1 MDLGSTFKELVDE
14 VNKKAE
20 VVANSSETTTA
31 TLSKL
36 KVNGTN
42 YAVPSGGGGSVT
54 VDSALSTTSTNPVQ
68 NKVITEEINDINN
81 ALQNDYQKIMH
92 LHGLGSVKESNFGSP
107 VEYISLYNGAN
118 LVVNYPY
125 KQLKTAKVVSFGSGK
140 PNTTVKLSTIVGQPT
155 MDYNGDT
162 EDTDALPTDNEAI
175 FEVYLDCWF
184 YGTNSANI
192 YIKSNLYGISSNTNS
207 RQAVIS
213 GYCRFG
219 QNSFVMPIS
228 KGGSITISGDASV
241 TSGTVTIYGYRRIR

>member
-20 VVANSSETTTA
+20 VVANSSEATTE

-81 ALQNDYQKIMH
+81 ALQNDYQKTMH
-92 LHGLGSVKESNFGSP
+92 LYGLGSVKKSNYGSP
-107 VEYISLYNGAN
+107 VEYISLSNGEN

-125 KQLKTAKVVSFGSGK
+125 KQLKTAKVISFSSGT
-140 PNTTVKLSTIVGQPT
+140 PNTTVSLNSIVGQPT
-155 MDYNGDT
+155 MDYAGTT
-162 EDTDALPTDNEAI
+162 EVTDALPTDSEAI
-175 FEVYLDCWF
+175 FEVYFDCWF

-228 KGGSITISGDASV
+228 KGGSITIKGSTSI